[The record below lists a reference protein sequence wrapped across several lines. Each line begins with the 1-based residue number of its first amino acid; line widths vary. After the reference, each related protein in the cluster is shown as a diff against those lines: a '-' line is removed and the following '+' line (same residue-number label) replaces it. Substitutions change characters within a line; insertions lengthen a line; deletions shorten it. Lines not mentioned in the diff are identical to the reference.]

1 MVTNDSQNVYVGDT
15 ILKYKGVL
23 KLSYPV
29 EHGIIVNMQDMELLW
44 RHVFDN
50 LKVSPKEHPV
60 LLTEAPLNP
69 FSNRKAAAELFFE
82 RFQSPSI
89 FF

>member
-1 MVTNDSQNVYVGDT
+1 MENSVGRPKHERVMVTNDSQNVYVGDT
-15 ILKYKGVL
+15 IQKYKGVL

-50 LKVSPKEHPV
+50 LKVSPKEHPI

-69 FSNRKAAAELFFE
+69 FSNRK
-82 RFQSPSI
+82 
-89 FF
+89 